1 MPDYIPTRLED
12 FGTWLSTLVTY
23 TSANQALIGLT
34 VGEAA
39 GAVAVQ
45 TEFETRFAA
54 KEAAQVAASAAAD
67 ALRVAREGAEA
78 YIRPMVELMQG
89 KDTVTDEM
97 REAMRIPVRDRIP
110 TALDPNHVLLTA
122 PPILLVEQIVPG
134 QVLLKHGTNPANARA
149 NARPFGMRGVM
160 IWYAVG
166 GIPTEDAAAGPWTFV
181 ALDSESPY
189 VHIPGLAEVTKLAYR
204 AQWQDTLGRL
214 GPTCD
219 PFVVGFTPA

>member
-54 KEAAQVAASAAAD
+54 NVAAKYAASAAAE
-67 ALRVAREGAEA
+67 ALLVAVDEAKA
-78 YIRPMVELMQG
+78 YIRPLVELMQG
-89 KDTVTDEM
+89 KDTVTNEM
-97 REAMRIPVRDRIP
+97 REAMGITVRDRTP
-110 TALDPNHVLLTA
+110 TPLDPLIIQTTP

-134 QVLLKHGTNPANARA
+134 QVLLKFGTNPANASA
-149 NARPFGMRGVM
+149 NARPFGMKGVM

-166 GIPTEDAAAGPWTFV
+166 GIPGADVAAGPWTFV
-181 ALDSESPY
+181 ALDTESPY
-189 VHIPGLAEVTKLAYR
+189 VHAPNLTEVVKLAYR
-204 AQWQDTLGRL
+204 VQWQDRMNRL

-219 PFVVGFTPA
+219 AFVVGFTPA